1 MQERSDIKPCHNCG
15 QELADPAGVCETCY
29 PAPVDEPAHP
39 LLSAEPLIQTVDAGP
54 ELEHGDEPI
63 VPAHGA
69 PETPAEVLA
78 AAQSPE
84 TGFSSREI
92 AMVLMALVG
101 TGALTTVLLMSRGVA
116 SPEAAAAVPALT
128 TPRPAATATA
138 AATPAPPSAVSRWK
152 TSTSGKWLGNSRRSF
167 AAELQAD
174 AQVSVWTRSVRPVL
188 VVRCMGASPEVFVFT
203 DSAAKLEARTE
214 DHTVTLTFDDQP
226 SQTERWPDSAD
237 HDALF
242 APNGRAL
249 IDQLTQA
256 RTLRFGFT
264 PHNASAVT
272 AEFQVDGLASTLA
285 HARECNKKK

>member
-1 MQERSDIKPCHNCG
+1 MKPCHNCG
-15 QELADPAGVCETCY
+15 QELADPAGVCENCY
-29 PAPVDEPAHP
+29 PAAVDEPAHP
-39 LLSAEPLIQTVDAGP
+39 LLSAELLDQTVDVGP
-54 ELEHGDEPI
+54 ELELGEEAP
-63 VPAHGA
+63 VPVHEA
-69 PETPAEVLA
+69 PETPGEVLA

-92 AMVLMALVG
+92 AMVLLALVG
-101 TGALTTVLLMSRGVA
+101 TGALTTLLLMSRGVA

-138 AATPAPPSAVSRWK
+138 MPAPAAAVSRWR

-174 AQVSVWTRSVRPVL
+174 AQVPIWTRSVRPVL

-203 DSAAKLEARTE
+203 DSAAKLEPRTE
-214 DHTVTLTFDDQP
+214 DHTVSLTFDDQP
-226 SQTERWPDSAD
+226 AQTERWPDSAD

-249 IDQLTQA
+249 IDQITQA

-272 AEFQVDGLASTLA
+272 AEFQVEGLAPALA
-285 HARECNKKK
+285 HARECQKKK

>member
-1 MQERSDIKPCHNCG
+1 MKPCHNCG
-15 QELADPAGVCETCY
+15 HELADPAGVCENCY
-29 PAPVDEPAHP
+29 PAADEPAHP
-39 LLSAEPLIQTVDAGP
+39 LLSAELLDQPADAGP
-54 ELEHGDEPI
+54 ELELGEAAP
-63 VPAHGA
+63 VPAHEA

-92 AMVLMALVG
+92 AMVLLALVG
-101 TGALTTVLLMSRGVA
+101 TGALTTLLLMSRGVA

-138 AATPAPPSAVSRWK
+138 AAIPTPAAVSRWR
-152 TSTSGKWLGNSRRSF
+152 TSTSGKWLGNSRHSF

-174 AQVSVWTRSVRPVL
+174 AQVPIWTRSVRPVL

-203 DSAAKLEARTE
+203 DSAAKLEPRTE
-214 DHTVTLTFDDQP
+214 DHTVSLTFDDQP
-226 SQTERWPDSAD
+226 PRTERWPDSAD

-242 APNGRAL
+242 APDGRAL
-249 IDQLTQA
+249 IDQIAQA

-272 AEFQVDGLASTLA
+272 AEFQVDGLAPALA
-285 HARECNKKK
+285 RARECQKKK

>member
-1 MQERSDIKPCHNCG
+1 MEERSQTKPCHNCG

-29 PAPVDEPAHP
+29 PAAVDEPAHP
-39 LLSAEPLIQTVDAGP
+39 LLSAEPLDQVVDVSP
-54 ELEHGDEPI
+54 ELEFGEEPT
-63 VPAHGA
+63 VPVHEAR
-69 PETPAEVLA
+69 ETPAEVLA

-92 AMVLMALVG
+92 AMVLLALLG
-101 TGALTTVLLMSRGVA
+101 TGALTTLLLMSRGVA

-128 TPRPAATATA
+128 TPGPTATSTA
-138 AATPAPPSAVSRWK
+138 AAMPAPPTAVSRWK

-167 AAELQAD
+167 AAELQAE

-203 DSAAKLEARTE
+203 DSAAKLEPRAE

-226 SQTERWPDSAD
+226 PQTERWPDSAD

-272 AEFQVDGLASTLA
+272 AEFQVAGLAPALA
-285 HARECNKKK
+285 RVRECQKK